1 MKNNNHK
8 LTGGGVESGP
18 RQRRPASVRIS
29 RRWGEWGRTES
40 ARQLSGSAMLRAVRS
55 LVRDRRDTRARGA
68 REERRKMSGV
78 RAREEKERTDTS
90 TTLTVLETATVS
102 TTLIVFRSV

>member
-8 LTGGGVESGP
+8 LTGGAVESGP

-40 ARQLSGSAMLRAVRS
+40 TGQLSGSAMLRAVSS

-68 REERRKMSGV
+68 TEERRKMSGV

-90 TTLTVLETATVS
+90 TTLTATVS
-102 TTLIVFRSV
+102 TTLIV